1 MLYIISHDKY
11 LNYYKKGLR
20 TYLPYRFLPDIKSN
34 IIEDIV
40 QKGDI
45 IGRIAGVN
53 IKSVDFNCKK
63 SLEKYIMEIR
73 KLGIENFHNIYLE
86 EINYI
91 PKEALEYMEEGLN
104 LRICKNAYTN
114 IAYIPMVIKEIYAN
128 LNENLQ
134 DKEVL
139 IISRDKEI
147 AKKTIK
153 LISKDLKFITNIGC
167 SIEDNEEIYNYIFEE
182 TGLSLF
188 NSSDINRI
196 IGRYSILI
204 NFTEDFRLETS
215 KVRRNAIVFDFSFMN
230 RSNFKDSNNIIHSI
244 NDFGFKVEDL
254 PIHKNKW
261 IDDKVNSTLYE
272 SLNGRISGNVEFL
285 YLGNEIYSIEDYVK
299 FFIKLKGDISF
310 KE

>member
-11 LNYYKKGLR
+11 LNYYKRGLR

-45 IGRIAGVN
+45 IGKIAGVN
-53 IKSVDFNCKK
+53 IKPVDFNCKK

-91 PKEALEYMEEGLN
+91 PKEALGYMEEGLN
-104 LRICKNAYTN
+104 LKICKNAYTN
-114 IAYIPMVIKEIYAN
+114 ISYIPMVIKEIYEK
-128 LNENLQ
+128 LNQNLQ

-147 AKKTIK
+147 TKKTIK

-204 NFTEDFRLETS
+204 NFTEGFRLETS
-215 KVRRNAIVFDFSFMN
+215 KVRRNAIVFNFSFMN
-230 RSNFKDSNNIIHSI
+230 RPDFKDSNNIIHSI
-244 NDFGFKVEDL
+244 NDFGFKIEDL
-254 PIHKNKW
+254 SIHKNKW
-261 IDDKVNSTLYE
+261 IDDKINSTLYE
-272 SLNGRISGNVEFL
+272 SLNGGISGNVEFL
-285 YLGNEIYSIEDYVK
+285 YLGNEVYSIEDYVR
-299 FFIKLKGDISF
+299 FFIKLKGDI
-310 KE
+310 